1 MIIDSG
7 CDQSIISISSFVIG
21 CRTGI
26 KYSVDGAL
34 DDMKSSAPL
43 EVVNRCVT
51 CCTITTTK
59 KKILL
64 ELNQCLLD
72 LSANQSES
80 LLQPH
85 QARAHGVIVN
95 DVAKRHLATD
105 KRQGAQNLVVDDVE
119 IPLNFDG
126 WKCYFTVS
134 KPTTEQLK
142 LLPKFTLTSEL
153 PYLPQKYIVAR
164 N

>member
-1 MIIDSG
+1 MT
-7 CDQSIISISSFVIG
+7 F
-21 CRTGI
+21 RH
-26 KYSVDGAL
+26 
-34 DDMKSSAPL
+34 
-43 EVVNRCVT
+43 
-51 CCTITTTK
+51 TIRV
-59 KKILL
+59 
-64 ELNQCLLD
+64 C
-72 LSANQSES
+72 
-80 LLQPH
+80 
-85 QARAHGVIVN
+85 GVIVN